1 MGKLNDL
8 RSFLEM
14 LKEKDQLYIIN
25 KEVDKKYEIG
35 SILATLEKNRE
46 RAAYFTK
53 VRGYSIPVTGGLLAD
68 HRRIALALETDL
80 DNILEKLESGLKSPI
95 KPIIVDNP
103 SFKENILT
111 GDDLDLRK
119 LPIPV
124 HAPEDAGPF
133 ITAGVTVSKDFD
145 SERQNLSFQRMQIKG
160 KDKMGIMINEWRHLK
175 GFFDKA
181 EAADQPLPITVAIGV
196 DPVIM
201 IAAGLRYDG
210 DEMEVASGLRGRP
223 IELAKAHTCDIK
235 VPAHVE
241 FIIEGEILPGVR
253 ETEGPLA
260 EFTGHYGTKWQSP
273 VIKVKAICHRN
284 NPIWQTLNG
293 ASFEHINLGNILP
306 REPLLKRFTS
316 YVSDS
321 VKNVHIPPYGS
332 GFLAIV
338 AIDKKNPG
346 EPKNVVMAAITSHV
360 NIKNVIVVDTDV
372 DIYNPAEVMWAVSN
386 RVDPRNDIFYIPNA
400 QGHEMDPASNRRGV
414 QTKMGIDA
422 TLWEEKKDL
431 KKVVYPE
438 VNLAEYL
445 K

>member
-1 MGKLNDL
+1 MGKINDL
-8 RSFLEM
+8 RSFLEV
-14 LKEKDQLYIIN
+14 LKEKDQIYIIN

-35 SILATLEKNRE
+35 SILAALEKNRE

-53 VRGYSIPVTGGLLAD
+53 VRGYSIPVVGGLLAD

-80 DNILEKLESGLKSPI
+80 DNIREKLESGLRSPI

-160 KDKMGIMINEWRHLK
+160 KDKMGIAINEWRHLR
-175 GFFDKA
+175 GFFNKA
-181 EAADQPLPITVAIGV
+181 EAANQPLPITVAIGV

-201 IAAGLRYDG
+201 IAAGFRYDG
-210 DEMEVASGLRGRP
+210 DEMELASGLRGRP

-235 VPAHVE
+235 VPAHAE

-253 ETEGPLA
+253 EKEGPMA
-260 EFTGHYGTKWQSP
+260 EFTGHYGTNWQNP

-284 NPIWQTLNG
+284 NPIWQTFNG
-293 ASFEHINLGNILP
+293 GSFEHINLGNILP

-316 YVSDS
+316 YVSNG

-346 EPKNVVMAAITSHV
+346 EPKNVALAALTSHV

-372 DIYNPAEVMWAVSN
+372 DIYNPAEVMWAVCN

-400 QGHEMDPASNRRGV
+400 QGHESDPASNIRGV
-414 QTKMGIDA
+414 QTKIGIDA
-422 TLWEEKKDL
+422 TLWEDKKDL
-431 KKVVYPE
+431 KKIVFPE